1 LRRITNI
8 DQQNLKVRVTFSNS
22 FFVLL
27 YSAKEEQN
35 AFEKLKQEPLWNS
48 LPAVKNNKVHF
59 IEDKWNYDDMTT
71 SNMLLGE
78 FSNMLTK

>member
-1 LRRITNI
+1 M
-8 DQQNLKVRVTFSNS
+8 DQHNLKVRVTFGNS

-27 YSAKEEQN
+27 YADKEAQN